1 MARRLAEMNTA
12 VDNRHLLPLINNP
25 CLIMTRT
32 EDAWMSPEN
41 SRYLAE
47 HIPEAQLLELP
58 GVDHDPWVGDTE
70 PILQAVR
77 EFLDALDHP
86 FGTRRRTNA
95 RSKDLPS
102 QRRREQ
108 GWAAELVPR
117 TCPNG
122 PVSYTARRRTQ
133 GVDVHPLLS
142 EFGY

>member
-77 EFLDALDHP
+77 EFLDALDH
-86 FGTRRRTNA
+86 
-95 RSKDLPS
+95 RS
-102 QRRREQ
+102 R
-108 GWAAELVPR
+108 
-117 TCPNG
+117 
-122 PVSYTARRRTQ
+122 
-133 GVDVHPLLS
+133 
-142 EFGY
+142 